1 MFDRNIINFFYKNI
15 NLTAITIFLI
25 IISIIVLNKPRF
37 IYDKDG
43 IPMQFGIGYRNKTI
57 FPIWLVIIIS
67 AIVSYYIVL
76 YLANINKLNF

>member
-1 MFDRNIINFFYKNI
+1 MINRNTINFLKKNI
-15 NLTAITIFLI
+15 NLMAITIFLI

-57 FPIWLVIIIS
+57 FPIWLVVIIC
-67 AIVSYYIVL
+67 AIIAYYIVL
-76 YLANINKLNF
+76 YLANINKFNF

>member
-1 MFDRNIINFFYKNI
+1 MINRNTINFFKKNI
-15 NLTAITIFLI
+15 NLMAITIFLI

-57 FPIWLVIIIS
+57 FPIWLVVIIC
-67 AIVSYYIVL
+67 AIIAYYIVL
-76 YLANINKLNF
+76 YLANINKFNF

>member
-1 MFDRNIINFFYKNI
+1 MINRNIINFFKKNI
-15 NLTAITIFLI
+15 NLMAITIFLI

-57 FPIWLVIIIS
+57 FPIWLVVIIC
-67 AIVSYYIVL
+67 AIIAYYIVL
-76 YLANINKLNF
+76 YLANINKFNF